1 MNLPVTSQNGGLRRR
16 RALVLGTAGLGGLL
30 YGIDL
35 GIIASAL
42 PYLEATLHLTPAQLS
57 LVVAAVLLGCVFAT
71 LGAGVLCDRM
81 GRRPVLIAAG
91 VVFVASIPLIACADG
106 FASLMAGRL
115 LQGASAGLIGVAV
128 PLYLAESLGAAN
140 RGSGVGLFQW
150 MLTLGILVAA
160 LIGVA
165 FSHEVDAVAKT
176 GDTATVLAVKDRAWR
191 SIFWTA
197 LPPGLLFLAGTWFLS
212 ESPRWLH
219 RRGRI
224 DAARAA
230 LLQVR
235 DPVTAEAELAAMAEA
250 APSAA
255 TAASP
260 NDTLWQRR
268 YLHPFALACLVL
280 ACNQLTGVNSLIGY
294 NTTILLQG
302 GLDDVQA
309 HWGYVVFNTIGC
321 LATVIAVLLVDR
333 IGRTVLLSI
342 GTAGIVVCLAIIGFV
357 FRASESEA
365 IDCSAHVTTLVT
377 AEQTVTLRFDQA
389 LADRLM
395 AGKSDSGRP
404 TTLVVISSYGGFRAA
419 SVPRRSDDAHAKELT
434 ITRERALPATALG
447 AFLAN
452 PFADLDAARQAP
464 LVIERAVI
472 TPVPTST
479 NGWLVAA
486 CLWAFKAFFAI
497 GPGVCVWLALSELMP
512 TRIRSTGMSIA
523 LLGNHMVSTT
533 IAALFLPTVGSHGY
547 GVVFLVFAGFTT
559 VYFII
564 ARFFL
569 PETKGRTLEEIERSF
584 AGRTAA

>member
-1 MNLPVTSQNGGLRRR
+1 VNAPATTRSGLRRR

-71 LGAGVLCDRM
+71 LGAGVVCDRM
-81 GRRPVLIAAG
+81 GRRPALIAAG
-91 VVFVASIPLIACADG
+91 VVFVASIPLIACAGG

-115 LQGASAGLIGVAV
+115 LKGASAGLIGVAV

-150 MLTLGILVAA
+150 LLTVGILVAA
-160 LIGVA
+160 LIGMA
-165 FSHEVDAVAKT
+165 FSLEVDAVVKS

-197 LPPGLLFLAGTWFLS
+197 LPPGVLFLVGAMLLG

-224 DAARAA
+224 DEARAA
-230 LLQVR
+230 LLRLR
-235 DPVTAEAELAAMAEA
+235 DPATAEAELAAMGQPVPDAGH
-250 APSAA
+250 A
-255 TAASP
+255 TAP
-260 NDTLWQRR
+260 RDTLWQRR

-321 LATVIAVLLVDR
+321 AATVIAVLLVDR
-333 IGRTVLLSI
+333 LGRTVLLSI
-342 GTAGIVVCLAIIGFV
+342 GTAGIVVTLATIGFV

-365 IDCSAHVTTLVT
+365 IDCREHLSTLIT
-377 AEQTVTLRFDQA
+377 AEQAVVVRFDQA
-389 LADRLM
+389 LSDRLV
-395 AGKSDSGRP
+395 AGQAGGGRP
-404 TTLVVISSYGGFRAA
+404 TTLVVISSYGGFRSA
-419 SVPRRSDDAHAKELT
+419 SVPRRSDDPHAKEVT
-434 ITRERALPATALG
+434 ITHERALPATALG

-452 PFADLDAARQAP
+452 PFADLDAARRAP

-472 TPVPTST
+472 TPVPTSA
-479 NGWLVAA
+479 NGWLVAC

-512 TRIRSTGMSIA
+512 TRIRSNGMSIA
-523 LLGNHMVSTT
+523 LLGNHVVSTT

-547 GVVFLVFAGFTT
+547 GAVFLLFAGCTT

-584 AGRTAA
+584 ARRAAA

>member
-1 MNLPVTSQNGGLRRR
+1 
-16 RALVLGTAGLGGLL
+16 
-30 YGIDL
+30 
-35 GIIASAL
+35 
-42 PYLEATLHLTPAQLS
+42 
-57 LVVAAVLLGCVFAT
+57 
-71 LGAGVLCDRM
+71 
-81 GRRPVLIAAG
+81 
-91 VVFVASIPLIACADG
+91 
-106 FASLMAGRL
+106 
-115 LQGASAGLIGVAV
+115 
-128 PLYLAESLGAAN
+128 
-140 RGSGVGLFQW
+140 
-150 MLTLGILVAA
+150 
-160 LIGVA
+160 
-165 FSHEVDAVAKT
+165 
-176 GDTATVLAVKDRAWR
+176 VKDRAWR

-197 LPPGLLFLAGTWFLS
+197 LPPGLLFLAGTLFLG

-230 LLQVR
+230 LLRVR
-235 DPVTAEAELAAMAEA
+235 DPATAEAELAAMGDARPPTTKA
-250 APSAA
+250 APA
-255 TAASP
+255 TDP
-260 NDTLWQRR
+260 LWQRR

-333 IGRTVLLSI
+333 LGRTVLLSI
-342 GTAGIVVCLAIIGFV
+342 GTAGIVVTLATIGFV
-357 FRASESEA
+357 FRSSEAEA
-365 IDCSAHVTTLVT
+365 IDCREHLAALIT
-377 AEQTVTLRFDQA
+377 ANQTCTLRFDQA
-389 LADRLM
+389 LSDRLM
-395 AGKSDSGRP
+395 AGRLEGGRA
-404 TTLVVISSYGGFRAA
+404 TTLVVISSYGGFRSA

-464 LVIERAVI
+464 LVIERATI
-472 TPVPTST
+472 TPVPTVA

-486 CLWAFKAFFAI
+486 CLWTFKAFFAI

-523 LLGNHMVSTT
+523 LLGNHVVSTT

-547 GVVFLVFAGFTT
+547 GVVFLLFAGFTT

-584 AGRTAA
+584 ATRTAA

>member
-1 MNLPVTSQNGGLRRR
+1 MTSPSTLRRR
-16 RALVLGTAGLGGLL
+16 RALVLATAGLGGLL

-71 LGAGVLCDRM
+71 LGAGLLCDRV
-81 GRRPVLIAAG
+81 GRKPALVAAG
-91 VVFVASIPLIACADG
+91 VVFVVSIPLIAFADG

-150 MLTLGILVAA
+150 LLTLGILVAA

-165 FSHEVDAVAKT
+165 FSHEVEAVAKT
-176 GDTATVLAVKDRAWR
+176 GDAATLLAVKDRAWR
-191 SIFWTA
+191 GIFWTA
-197 LPPGLLFLAGTWFLS
+197 LPPGLLFLAGTLLLS

-219 RRGRI
+219 RRGRV
-224 DAARAA
+224 DEARAA
-230 LLQVR
+230 LLRVR
-235 DPVTAEAELAAMAEA
+235 EPAVVEAELAEM
-250 APSAA
+250 
-255 TAASP
+255 ASP
-260 NDTLWQRR
+260 PAGAHNEGETQPAKGSLWQRR
-268 YLHPFALACLVL
+268 YLHPFVLACLVL
-280 ACNQLTGVNSLIGY
+280 ACNQLTGVNSIIGY
-294 NTTILLQG
+294 NTTILLQS

-321 LATVIAVLLVDR
+321 LATVIAVILVDR
-333 IGRTVLLSI
+333 LGRTVLLSI
-342 GTAGIVVCLAIIGFV
+342 GTAGIVVTLATIGFL
-357 FRASESEA
+357 FRASEA
-365 IDCSAHVTTLVT
+365 QAVDCREYLAALIT
-377 AEQTVTLRFDQA
+377 AEQTATLRFDQA
-389 LADRLM
+389 LSDRLL
-395 AGKSDSGRP
+395 AGKVDSGRP
-404 TTLVVISSYGGFRAA
+404 TTLVVISSYGGFRSA
-419 SVPRRSDDAHAKELT
+419 SVPRRSDDPHAKDLT
-434 ITRERALPATALG
+434 ITRDRSLPASAVG

-452 PFADLDAARQAP
+452 PFADLDAARHAP

-472 TPVPTST
+472 TPVPETG
-479 NGWLVAA
+479 NGWLVAC
-486 CLWAFKAFFAI
+486 CLCAFKAFFAI

-523 LLGNHMVSTT
+523 LLGNHVISTT
-533 IAALFLPTVGSHGY
+533 IAALFLPTVGSYGY
-547 GVVFLVFAGFTT
+547 GVVFLLFASCAT

-584 AGRTAA
+584 ATRAAA

>member
-1 MNLPVTSQNGGLRRR
+1 MNAPATTRSGLRRR

-71 LGAGVLCDRM
+71 LGAGVVCDRM
-81 GRRPVLIAAG
+81 GRRPALIAAG
-91 VVFVASIPLIACADG
+91 VVFVASIPLIACAGG

-150 MLTLGILVAA
+150 LLTVGILVAA
-160 LIGVA
+160 LIGMA
-165 FSHEVDAVAKT
+165 FSLEVDAVVKS

-197 LPPGLLFLAGTWFLS
+197 LPPGVLFLVGAMLLG

-224 DAARAA
+224 DEARAA
-230 LLQVR
+230 LLRLR
-235 DPVTAEAELAAMAEA
+235 DPATAEAELAAMGQPVPDAGH
-250 APSAA
+250 A
-255 TAASP
+255 TAP
-260 NDTLWQRR
+260 RDTLWQRR

-321 LATVIAVLLVDR
+321 AATVIAVLLVDR
-333 IGRTVLLSI
+333 LGRTVLLSI
-342 GTAGIVVCLAIIGFV
+342 GTAGIVVTLATIGFV

-365 IDCSAHVTTLVT
+365 IDCREHLSTLIT
-377 AEQTVTLRFDQA
+377 AEQAVVVRFDQA
-389 LADRLM
+389 LSDRLV
-395 AGKSDSGRP
+395 AGQAGGGRP
-404 TTLVVISSYGGFRAA
+404 TTLVVISSYGGFRSA
-419 SVPRRSDDAHAKELT
+419 SVPRRSDDPHAKEVT
-434 ITRERALPATALG
+434 ITHERALPATALG

-452 PFADLDAARQAP
+452 PFADLDAARRAP

-472 TPVPTST
+472 TPVPTSA
-479 NGWLVAA
+479 NGWLVAC

-512 TRIRSTGMSIA
+512 TRIRSNGMSIA
-523 LLGNHMVSTT
+523 LLGNHVVSTT

-547 GVVFLVFAGFTT
+547 GAVFLLFAGCTT

-584 AGRTAA
+584 ARRAAA